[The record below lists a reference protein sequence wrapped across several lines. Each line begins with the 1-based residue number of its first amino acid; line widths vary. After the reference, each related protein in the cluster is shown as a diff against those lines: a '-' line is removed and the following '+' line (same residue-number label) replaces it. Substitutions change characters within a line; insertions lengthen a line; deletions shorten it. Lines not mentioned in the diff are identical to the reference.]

1 VGRGAAGDLAEGGDP
16 EADHAGPAGPFVEFG
31 ELALG
36 GGEAD
41 AQALG
46 FAQPALLLGFG
57 DAGGQVVADLGQAGP
72 LGWVCAQEGASD
84 APLTEPTERPSG
96 LLPRSTDSDSATS
109 SCPVRA
115 CQSLR
120 VTAWICCGY
129 SASPRYGGSRR
140 YRCQSTTVR
149 NVAGLAVARV
159 GRVEET
165 GDPLLPFRLLDEQGA
180 EVPAVTE
187 FLHHMLA
194 DDASPASLRS
204 YAYELLA
211 WFRFLDA
218 VMVAWDLAG
227 RVEARD
233 FALWLKTARKPTR
246 QRRPDAPA
254 PGSVNSVTGKTAP
267 GENYAA
273 RTRRHARAVIR
284 SFYEYHREMHGR
296 PLVNPFP
303 QAKGA
308 EEGQLNA
315 RHNPMQPFRQPSR
328 RAAYQP
334 KEPRPAPRSIPDQ
347 AFNDL
352 FAGLTCNRDRA
363 LIAFYISTGARAS
376 ELLGVSQGLV
386 APEEQ
391 TIGVI
396 RKGSRALQH
405 LPASTDA
412 FVWLRL
418 YQQEMHGLV
427 PKGPGEPLWW
437 TLRRPFAPLTYD
449 AARMVFTR
457 VNRMLGANWTLHD
470 LRHILSA

>member
-1 VGRGAAGDLAEGGDP
+1 MP
-16 EADHAGPAGPFVEFG
+16 E
-31 ELALG
+31 
-36 GGEAD
+36 
-41 AQALG
+41 
-46 FAQPALLLGFG
+46 
-57 DAGGQVVADLGQAGP
+57 
-72 LGWVCAQEGASD
+72 
-84 APLTEPTERPSG
+84 
-96 LLPRSTDSDSATS
+96 RSTA
-109 SCPVRA
+109 VRDIA
-115 CQSLR
+115 
-120 VTAWICCGY
+120 V
-129 SASPRYGGSRR
+129 
-140 YRCQSTTVR
+140 
-149 NVAGLAVARV
+149 LAVARV

-165 GDPLLPFRLLDEQGA
+165 GDPLLPFRLVGEQGA

-218 VMVAWDLAG
+218 VMVPWDLAG

-233 FALWLKTARKPTR
+233 FALWLKTVKKPER

-254 PGSVNSVTGKTAP
+254 PGSVNPVTGKAAP
-267 GENYAA
+267 GESYAA

-315 RHNPMQPFRQPSR
+315 RHNPMQPFRQPPR

-334 KEPRPAPRSIPDQ
+334 KEPKPAPRSIPDQ
-347 AFNDL
+347 AFSDL

-391 TIGVI
+391 TIGVV

-427 PKGPGEPLWW
+427 PRGPGEPLWW
-437 TLRRPFAPLTYD
+437 TLRRPFAPLAYD
-449 AARMVFTR
+449 AARMTFTR

-470 LRHILSA
+470 LRHSAAKRMIRDPHLTLADVQWVLGHAHLTTTEIYTAPAPDEVITHVLAHHERQRTQQARPPAPPAPGYRPEVLAVLFGTSAASGENR

>member
-1 VGRGAAGDLAEGGDP
+1 MP
-16 EADHAGPAGPFVEFG
+16 EHRTTIRD
-31 ELALG
+31 
-36 GGEAD
+36 
-41 AQALG
+41 
-46 FAQPALLLGFG
+46 
-57 DAGGQVVADLGQAGP
+57 VA
-72 LGWVCAQEGASD
+72 V
-84 APLTEPTERPSG
+84 
-96 LLPRSTDSDSATS
+96 
-109 SCPVRA
+109 
-115 CQSLR
+115 
-120 VTAWICCGY
+120 
-129 SASPRYGGSRR
+129 
-140 YRCQSTTVR
+140 
-149 NVAGLAVARV
+149 LAVARA

-165 GDPLLPFRLLDEQGA
+165 GDPLAPFRLVDEQGV

-204 YAYELLA
+204 YAYELLV
-211 WFRFLDA
+211 WGRFLDA
-218 VMVAWDLAG
+218 VGVAWDLAG
-227 RVEARD
+227 RAEARD
-233 FALWLKTARKPTR
+233 FALWLKTVRKPAR
-246 QRRPDAPA
+246 LRRPGAPA
-254 PGSVNSVTGKTAP
+254 PGSVNPVTGKATP

-308 EEGQLNA
+308 EDGQLNA
-315 RHNPMQPFRQPSR
+315 HHNPMLPFRQSAR

-334 KEPRPAPRSIPDQ
+334 KEPKPAPRSIPDQ

-352 FAGLTCNRDRA
+352 FAGLACNRDRA

-376 ELLGVSQGLV
+376 ELLGARQGLV

-405 LPASTDA
+405 LPASADA

-418 YQQEMHGLV
+418 YQQEMLSVVPRGLE
-427 PKGPGEPLWW
+427 EPVWW
-437 TLRRPFAPLTYD
+437 TLRRPFRPLTYD

-457 VNRMLGANWTLHD
+457 VNRLLGANWTLHD
-470 LRHILSA
+470 LRHSAAKRMVRDPHLTLADVQWVLGHAHITTTEIYTAPTQDEVIARVLAHHERQRAGQARPPAPPAPGYRPEVLAALFGTSAPDGENR

>member
-1 VGRGAAGDLAEGGDP
+1 MP
-16 EADHAGPAGPFVEFG
+16 EH
-31 ELALG
+31 
-36 GGEAD
+36 
-41 AQALG
+41 
-46 FAQPALLLGFG
+46 
-57 DAGGQVVADLGQAGP
+57 
-72 LGWVCAQEGASD
+72 
-84 APLTEPTERPSG
+84 
-96 LLPRSTDSDSATS
+96 
-109 SCPVRA
+109 
-115 CQSLR
+115 
-120 VTAWICCGY
+120 
-129 SASPRYGGSRR
+129 
-140 YRCQSTTVR
+140 STTIR
-149 NVAGLAVARV
+149 DIAALAVARA

-165 GDPLLPFRLLDEQGA
+165 SDPLAPFRLVDEQDA
-180 EVPAVTE
+180 EVPAITE

-211 WFRFLDA
+211 WFRFLAA
-218 VMVAWDLAG
+218 VGVAWDLAG
-227 RVEARD
+227 RADARD
-233 FALWLKTARKPTR
+233 FALWLKTARKPAR
-246 QRRPDAPA
+246 QRRPDAPV
-254 PGSVNSVTGKTAP
+254 PGSVNPVTGKATP

-308 EEGQLNA
+308 EDGQLNA
-315 RHNPMQPFRQPSR
+315 HHNPMLPFRQPAR

-352 FAGLTCNRDRA
+352 FAGLACNRDRA

-376 ELLGVSQGLV
+376 ELLGAHQGLV

-405 LPASTDA
+405 LPASADA

-418 YQQEMHGLV
+418 YQQEMLDLA
-427 PKGPGEPLWW
+427 PRGPGEPVWW
-437 TLRRPFAPLTYD
+437 TLRRPFRPLTYD

-457 VNRMLGANWTLHD
+457 VNRLLGANWTLHD
-470 LRHILSA
+470 LRHSAAKRMVRDRHLTLADVIFSFRVSRGRDLRR